1 VQQAPLAHL
10 RINLPVKVKE
20 KWQQLCDEKNI
31 SQQRAAEALV
41 MWFISQDDVAQSML
55 LGQLKESPDLI
66 ELMTKRKRR
75 KRYGGA

>member
-1 VQQAPLAHL
+1 
-10 RINLPVKVKE
+10 
-20 KWQQLCDEKNI
+20 
-31 SQQRAAEALV
+31 

-75 KRYGGA
+75 KRYGSA